1 MNLDFIRLIV
11 FMHSISAG
19 YRLSENDLQG
29 MRDIFQNII
38 QRNILQNLSKLIS
51 ACTQEVINKRRG
63 IANALFGWFR
73 SGSSASMSA
82 MGNTSDNLHL
92 YHSETIEFRI
102 RFIADMAFLVK
113 VGCDEGMRE

>member
-1 MNLDFIRLIV
+1 MYLVLNRFIV

-19 YRLSENDLQG
+19 YRFSDSDLQG
-29 MRDIFQNII
+29 MHDIFQNII
-38 QRNILQNLSKLIS
+38 QRNILQNLSKLVS
-51 ACTQEVINKRRG
+51 ACTQEVISKRRG

-82 MGNTSDNLHL
+82 MGNTSDDLHL

-102 RFIADMAFLVK
+102 RFVADMAFLVK
-113 VGCDEGMRE
+113 VG